1 MLDVRDLD
9 LPGVKLLKP
18 KRHGD
23 ARGFFVETFNAN
35 AFGAADLPTNFVQD
49 NLSRYEKRGTIR
61 GLHYQSPPA
70 QQGKLIR
77 VARGRVLDVI
87 VDLRHSSPAFG
98 RHMVLELTADS
109 LDMLWVPAG
118 LAHGFCTMAAETEV
132 EYKVDNYY
140 SPAHD
145 LGIFWADSTLK
156 IDWPV
161 EAAAA
166 ILSAKDQKLPPFDPQ
181 AAYFP

>member
-1 MLDVRDLD
+1 MPLSLRAASRS
-9 LPGVKLLKP
+9 
-18 KRHGD
+18 KRTP
-23 ARGFFVETFNAN
+23 FTCFNP
-35 AFGAADLPTNFVQD
+35 F
-49 NLSRYEKRGTIR
+49 
-61 GLHYQSPPA
+61 
-70 QQGKLIR
+70 
-77 VARGRVLDVI
+77 
-87 VDLRHSSPAFG
+87 
-98 RHMVLELTADS
+98 
-109 LDMLWVPAG
+109 
-118 LAHGFCTMAAETEV
+118 TEV

-161 EAAAA
+161 EATAA